1 MKLTIKSPEGK
12 IIEKTVE
19 EGVSCAQ
26 LIKHLSFAFPLLTCK
41 VNHHYERLNTPI
53 TQDAEIELFDLRN
66 SYANMSYQ
74 NTLILLYLKAIRDVT
89 GKIQQYILPIQFQKV
104 FLQRYIIVKWQGMH

>member
-26 LIKHLSFAFPLLTCK
+26 LIKHLSFAFPLLACK

-53 TQDAEIELFDLRN
+53 TQDA
-66 SYANMSYQ
+66 
-74 NTLILLYLKAIRDVT
+74 
-89 GKIQQYILPIQFQKV
+89 
-104 FLQRYIIVKWQGMH
+104 

>member
-1 MKLTIKSPEGK
+1 MKLKIKNPEGK

-26 LIKHLSFAFPLLTCK
+26 LIKHLSFAFPLLACK

-53 TQDAEIELFDLRN
+53 TQDAEIELLSEYFDSFILEGDSRCDGGRYN
-66 SYANMSYQ
+66 S
-74 NTLILLYLKAIRDVT
+74 TFC
-89 GKIQQYILPIQFQKV
+89 QFNFK
-104 FLQRYIIVKWQGMH
+104 RYFYNDIS